1 MAIVLGTNSSETI
14 EPYNAE
20 GTDFIYG
27 YDGNDHIF
35 GFGGNDII
43 HGGSGAD
50 NIYGGNGSDTSS
62 YSDSTAGV
70 VVNLAT
76 HQGHGGYAEGDYL
89 SSIENLTGSSY
100 KDLLIGDDG
109 NNELRG
115 LGGNDTLKG
124 GGGADTLYGGV
135 GDDTMVGGFGDDTY
149 YVDSSFDVV
158 IEKSGQ
164 GIDTV
169 FSDAYSY
176 TLSAFVENL
185 SLDSGNGSAVYG
197 TGNSLSNAIYGN
209 AGSNTLNGGAG
220 ADQINGLGGEDTFVF
235 HAGEANGDILFDF
248 QGNGQGSGDVIY
260 FVGYGTAAEG
270 ATFHQLD
277 ATHWEVSSADGTIHD
292 IITLAGAPTVD
303 ASDFSFY

>member
-124 GGGADTLYGGV
+124 GGGAD
-135 GDDTMVGGFGDDTY
+135 
-149 YVDSSFDVV
+149 
-158 IEKSGQ
+158 
-164 GIDTV
+164 
-169 FSDAYSY
+169 
-176 TLSAFVENL
+176 
-185 SLDSGNGSAVYG
+185 
-197 TGNSLSNAIYGN
+197 
-209 AGSNTLNGGAG
+209 
-220 ADQINGLGGEDTFVF
+220 QINGLGGEDTFVF